1 LLSDLRQNG
10 SPLSR
15 IRLIRN
21 FSLMLTL
28 RIRPLRRSRGL
39 PQLINT
45 RRLRTRNAKLRK
57 LRMAAKNLILTLDVL
72 YPRKGNT
79 RELREAY
86 LLVETLLEDLA
97 PGMSTEELRRAD
109 FHAAHTSENLPGLRQ
124 LSQLVTG
131 SNPFVVQIAVFLNH
145 VGLFLRG
152 VGLSRE
158 EIINDESSSLGKF
171 VHVSAKVE
179 ELTADVLLVG
189 VQICVDLKFVP
200 VRDELHYGEKTV
212 GVHVARVDDLMIRLP
227 AAANILGTF
236 DVADVNLTRRAA
248 CAVVGTFSTEKL
260 VMVLARRRGLER
272 MVDGVASGNVDDSRT
287 TSVAASE
294 VHDSYVAHFGDMW

>member
-10 SPLSR
+10 SPFSR

-28 RIRPLRRSRGL
+28 RVRSLRRSRGL
-39 PQLINT
+39 PQLINA
-45 RRLRTRNAKLRK
+45 RRLRTRNAILRK
-57 LRMAAKNLILTLDVL
+57 LRMAAKNLILTFDVL

-97 PGMSTEELRRAD
+97 PRMSTEELRRAD

-158 EIINDESSSLGKF
+158 EIIDNESSSLSKF

-179 ELTADVLLVG
+179 ELTTDILLVG

-200 VRDELHYGEKTV
+200 VRDELHYGEKTA
-212 GVHVARVDDLMIRLP
+212 GVHVARVDDFMIRLP

-260 VMVLARRRGLER
+260 IMMFTRRRGLER